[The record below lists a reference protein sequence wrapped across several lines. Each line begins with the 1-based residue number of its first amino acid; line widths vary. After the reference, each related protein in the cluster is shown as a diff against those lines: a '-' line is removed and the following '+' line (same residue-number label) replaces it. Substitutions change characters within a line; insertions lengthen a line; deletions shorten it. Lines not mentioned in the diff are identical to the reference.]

1 MEYYSF
7 RVGLLLHWSVWYS
20 FSAWINQQTSMIFP
34 NSIRKY
40 DVQQSER
47 SLSSYQLWMTVII
60 IWHIILCARGC
71 VCVCVCGYGRV
82 YSLTSTS
89 VWFQTFPPFPARVCV
104 CLLRFKIASVSILQD
119 PDCTRP
125 VTLQGQMSCGDGA
138 SGLRARDGS
147 LQQGGG
153 DADFHCDISFT
164 RQAFFFFLIQRA
176 WSQVVL
182 RRLSAQTP
190 RAHKLL
196 FDISTWVL
204 FFLFFLKSSL
214 RMWKNCL
221 FFFFRS

>member
-1 MEYYSF
+1 MDDCDHYLTY
-7 RVGLLLHWSVWYS
+7 
-20 FSAWINQQTSMIFP
+20 N
-34 NSIRKY
+34 
-40 DVQQSER
+40 
-47 SLSSYQLWMTVII
+47 TVCT
-60 IWHIILCARGC
+60 WLC

-221 FFFFRS
+221 FFFFSLHSASDVSRMQGLVCELHLTSKRKAEDTHV